1 MLTKKDKKK
10 RYNKSVKSKGHSF
23 AGTWTQLT
31 QDAFTESPGSAI
43 SGVASAAAGASG
55 TGMDAVK
62 LQGIEEAQAE
72 IDKQK
77 AFQSSATDNDSLLAE
92 MAGATNIK
100 SNYTQKD
107 FLQSGG
113 DFAKGLASG
122 VLQGAASGAAAGP
135 WGAVA
140 GAGAALLSGTIG
152 RLAARSKAKTEV
164 AEKNQAAKEANL
176 AKAQALTAKA
186 GSLDQAADARSLAAY
201 YAEGGAINPFPSSQF
216 GSPVTEFNAGGSHEE
231 NPYDGIPQG
240 IAPDGLPNLVEEGEV
255 KFDNYIF
262 SDRLMLTKQDKKK
275 YKFLKGKTY
284 ADAAKA
290 IKKELGI
297 DERPNDLLAQ
307 TDLEEQL
314 NLLSTLQE
322 EKRAKRG
329 LRGENRMMYAKGGHL
344 FAGPSDDMYP
354 IWEDPHYATMYLEG
368 DILPNKPLFSVSPI
382 PKEVLS
388 TDRPSFKVIDRLDYN
403 RIPKFN
409 KSGEAITDKYGMTQF
424 RRINPEDND
433 YRPIVL
439 GSQTQIDKDIQ
450 KNSVR
455 PLTLDSLDLSKSNRP
470 SFTPNKP
477 KITNTENWGS
487 ALAQSMPA
495 LGSAIGLI
503 SNLADKPTYEHT
515 KRLTQPEEAVTPIT
529 YTPTHQDIRLDRFD
543 TNYHANKLAAQ
554 AGATRR
560 AIREQTASNPYAT
573 TAALLAADA
582 NAQSQMGDLYRKAAE
597 YNQGL
602 ALQEAKFNSAGRAAD
617 AEGFLK
623 AASANATLRDK
634 ALSRQ
639 AEKDIYAARLNMVED
654 QAWDTANSANMTSLF
669 DNLGAIGKEDQ
680 EFALAA
686 LKIFGEGKVT
696 PEMQRMLL
704 PRLQKILAKAGYK
717 YGGKLRKKKGY
728 TI

>member
-43 SGVASAAAGASG
+43 SGVASAAAGAIS
-55 TGMDAVK
+55 TGIDAAK
-62 LQGIEEAQAE
+62 LQGVEEAQAE

-77 AFQSSATDNDSLLAE
+77 AFQSEATDNDSLLAE

-140 GAGAALLSGTIG
+140 GAAASLISGAIG
-152 RLAARSKAKTEV
+152 RGVASAKAQKKAGELNEAARK
-164 AEKNQAAKEANL
+164 ANL
-176 AKAQALTAKA
+176 AQAQTLTAKA
-186 GSLDQAADARSLAAY
+186 GALDQAADARSLAAY
-201 YAEGGAINPFPSSQF
+201 YADGGQINPFPSSEF
-216 GSPVTEFNAGGSHEE
+216 GSPITEFNAGGSHEE

-262 SDRLMLTKQDKKK
+262 SDRLMLNKNDKKK

-290 IKKELGI
+290 IKKDLGI
-297 DERPNDLLAQ
+297 DERPNDLIAK

-314 NLLSTLQE
+314 NLLSMLQE
-322 EKRAKRG
+322 EERAKRG
-329 LRGENRMMYAKGGHL
+329 LKGENKMMYKNGGHL
-344 FAGPSDDMYP
+344 FKG
-354 IWEDPHYATMYLEG
+354 T
-368 DILPNKPLFSVSPI
+368 K
-382 PKEVLS
+382 
-388 TDRPSFKVIDRLDYN
+388 
-403 RIPKFN
+403 
-409 KSGEAITDKYGMTQF
+409 
-424 RRINPEDND
+424 
-433 YRPIVL
+433 
-439 GSQTQIDKDIQ
+439 
-450 KNSVR
+450 
-455 PLTLDSLDLSKSNRP
+455 
-470 SFTPNKP
+470 SFTPQTPLLQEYSFDYTGDKFSDDYYSQDP
-477 KITNTENWGS
+477 ITNLVFYEDGLKPPQILNKEIKIEPVKSTDLDFRNAPRPYRKSSNSSFDRSAFLQAAPAIGS
-487 ALAQSMPA
+487 AL
-495 LGSAIGLI
+495 GLI

-515 KRLTQPEEAVTPIT
+515 AKLMQPEEAITPIT
-529 YTPTHQDIRLDRFD
+529 YTPTHQDIRLPRLDKNF
-543 TNYHANKLAAQ
+543 YMNKADAQ
-554 AGATRR
+554 AAATRK
-560 AIREQTASNPYAT
+560 AIREQTASNPYAST
-573 TAALLAADA
+573 LHLLVADA
-582 NAQSQMGDLYRKAAE
+582 QGNVTRGDIRR
-597 YNQGL
+597 QGEEMEINRI
-602 ALQEAKFNSAGRAAD
+602 LQEAQFNSTGRRAD
-617 AEGFLK
+617 AEGFFK
-623 AASANATLRDK
+623 AASANATLQDK
-634 ALSRQ
+634 ALTRQ
-639 AEKDIYAARLNMVED
+639 AEKDIYAARLNIAED

-669 DNLGAIGKEDQ
+669 DNLGAMGKEDQ

-686 LKIFGEGKVT
+686 MKIFGEGKVT
-696 PEMQRMLL
+696 PEMQAMVL